1 MLQLLMSKR
10 RISERFFPHRIIFSA
25 ILLSLAVASA
35 GIVQAQQPQDRMQE
49 YKDKY
54 EKEND
59 AVRKAK
65 ALGNYGDAQVQH
77 FVREA
82 NAENFDAATALLTA
96 YRNEVRSV
104 FDALKATGNDAE
116 KKSDGFRELE
126 FHLRKTLWQIDRTL
140 PAVPIERRETL
151 QEMHDEL
158 GRIHTELI
166 HLLFPREAGKKSG
179 DK

>member
-1 MLQLLMSKR
+1 MPQLPMPKR
-10 RISERFFPHRIIFSA
+10 RISERFLPYRIVFPA
-25 ILLSLAVASA
+25 LLLSLAAVCA

-59 AVRKAK
+59 PVRKAK
-65 ALGNYGDAQVQH
+65 ALGNYGDAQIQH

-82 NAENFDAATALLTA
+82 SAENFESASALLTA
-96 YRNEVRSV
+96 FRSEVRFV

-116 KKSDGFRELE
+116 KKSDGFKELE

-140 PAVPIERRETL
+140 PAVPIEHRESL

-166 HLLFPREAGKKSG
+166 HLLFPRESGKKSG

>member
-1 MLQLLMSKR
+1 MPQNLIPKR
-10 RISERFFPHRIIFSA
+10 RKFGSFASHRIIFPA
-25 ILLSLAVASA
+25 ILLSLVVVCA
-35 GIVQAQQPQDRMQE
+35 GMVQGQQAQDRMQD

-59 AVRKAK
+59 PVRKAK
-65 ALGNYGDAQVQH
+65 ALGNYGDLQVQH

-82 NAENFDAATALLTA
+82 AAENFDVASALLAA
-96 YRNEVRSV
+96 YRNEVRFV

-116 KKSDGFRELE
+116 KKSDGFKELE

-140 PAVPIERRETL
+140 PAVPIEHREAL

-166 HLLFPREAGKKSG
+166 HLLFPREAGKKTG
-179 DK
+179 EK

>member
-1 MLQLLMSKR
+1 MPQLLMPKR
-10 RISERFFPHRIIFSA
+10 RVSERFFPHRIIFPA
-25 ILLSLAVASA
+25 ILLSLAVVCA
-35 GIVQAQQPQDRMQE
+35 GIVHAQQAQDRMQE

-59 AVRKAK
+59 PVHKAK
-65 ALGNYGDAQVQH
+65 ALGNYGDAQIQH

-82 NAENFDAATALLTA
+82 NTENFDAAVVSLTA

-104 FDALKATGNDAE
+104 FDALKATGIDAE
-116 KKSDGFRELE
+116 RKPDGFKELE

-140 PAVPIERRETL
+140 PAVPIDHRESL
-151 QEMHDEL
+151 QEIHDEL

>member
-1 MLQLLMSKR
+1 MPQLLIPKR
-10 RISERFFPHRIIFSA
+10 RISERFLPHRIIFPA
-25 ILLSLAVASA
+25 ILLSLAVVCGGA
-35 GIVQAQQPQDRMQE
+35 VRAQQPDRMQE

-59 AVRKAK
+59 PVRKAK
-65 ALGNYGDAQVQH
+65 ALGNYGDAQIQH

-82 NAENFDAATALLTA
+82 SAENFDAATALLTA
-96 YRNEVRSV
+96 YRNEVSSV
-104 FDALKATGNDAE
+104 FEALKATGVDAE
-116 KKSDGFRELE
+116 KKPDGFKELE
-126 FHLRKTLWQIDRTL
+126 FHLRRTLWQIDRTL
-140 PAVPIERRETL
+140 PAVPIEHRETL
-151 QEMHDEL
+151 QETHDEL

>member
-1 MLQLLMSKR
+1 MPQLLMPKR
-10 RISERFFPHRIIFSA
+10 RNSERFFPHRIIFPA
-25 ILLSLAVASA
+25 ILLSLAVVCA
-35 GIVQAQQPQDRMQE
+35 GIVRAQQPQDRMQE

-59 AVRKAK
+59 PVRKAK
-65 ALGNYGDAQVQH
+65 ALGNYGDAQMQH
-77 FVREA
+77 FVRDA
-82 NAENFDAATALLTA
+82 GAEDFDAATALLTA
-96 YRNEVRSV
+96 YRNEVRFV

-116 KKSDGFRELE
+116 KKSDGFKELE

-140 PAVPIERRETL
+140 PAVPIEHRESL
-151 QEMHDEL
+151 QQMHEEL

-166 HLLFPREAGKKSG
+166 HLLFPRETGKKSG

>member
-1 MLQLLMSKR
+1 MPQLLIPKR
-10 RISERFFPHRIIFSA
+10 RISERFLPHRIVFPA
-25 ILLSLAVASA
+25 ILLSLAVVCA
-35 GIVQAQQPQDRMQE
+35 GIVNAQQPQDRMQE

-54 EKEND
+54 VKESD
-59 AVRKAK
+59 PVRKAK
-65 ALGNYGDAQVQH
+65 ALGNYGDAQMQH

-82 NAENFDAATALLTA
+82 SAENFDAATALLTA

-104 FDALKATGNDAE
+104 FDALKATGVDAE
-116 KKSDGFRELE
+116 KKPDGFKELE
-126 FHLRKTLWQIDRTL
+126 FHLRRTLWQIDRTL
-140 PAVPIERRETL
+140 PAVPIEHRETL
-151 QEMHDEL
+151 QETHDEL

>member
-1 MLQLLMSKR
+1 MPRNLILKR
-10 RISERFFPHRIIFSA
+10 RNFARFLPQQIMFPVM
-25 ILLSLAVASA
+25 LLSLAVVCT
-35 GIVQAQQPQDRMQE
+35 GMVRAQQAQDRMQD

-59 AVRKAK
+59 PVRKAK
-65 ALGNYGDAQVQH
+65 ALGNYGDAQIQH

-82 NAENFDAATALLTA
+82 NAENFETASAFLAA

-104 FDALKATGNDAE
+104 FDALKAAGIDAE
-116 KKSDGFRELE
+116 KKPDGFKELE
-126 FHLRKTLWQIDRTL
+126 YHLRKTLWQIDRTL
-140 PAVPIERRETL
+140 PAVPIDHRETL
-151 QEMHDEL
+151 QETHDEL
-158 GRIHTELI
+158 GRIHTDLI

>member
-1 MLQLLMSKR
+1 MLLLLTPKR
-10 RISERFFPHRIIFSA
+10 RNSERFVPHRIIFLA
-25 ILLSLAVASA
+25 ILLSLAVFCA
-35 GIVQAQQPQDRMQE
+35 GIARAQQPQDRMQD

-59 AVRKAK
+59 PVRKAK
-65 ALGNYGDAQVQH
+65 ALGNYGDAQMQH

-82 NAENFDAATALLTA
+82 SADNFDAAGALLAA

-104 FDALKATGNDAE
+104 FDALKATGVDAE
-116 KKSDGFRELE
+116 KKPDGFKELE
-126 FHLRKTLWQIDRTL
+126 FHLRRTLWQIDRTL
-140 PAVPIERRETL
+140 PAVPIEHRESL

-166 HLLFPREAGKKSG
+166 HLLFPREPGKKSG

>member
-1 MLQLLMSKR
+1 MLQHVMSKR
-10 RISERFFPHRIIFSA
+10 LTFGRFSPHRILFPA
-25 ILLSLAVASA
+25 ILLSLVVMFA
-35 GIVQAQQPQDRMQE
+35 GVLRAQQQDRMQE

-59 AVRKAK
+59 PIRKAK
-65 ALGNYGDAQVQH
+65 ALGNYGDAQIQH

-82 NAENFDAATALLTA
+82 SAENFEPASTLLTA
-96 YRNEVRSV
+96 YRNEVRFV
-104 FDALKATGNDAE
+104 FDGLKATGNDPE
-116 KKSDGFRELE
+116 KKPDGFKELE

-140 PAVPIERRETL
+140 PAVPIEHRESL
-151 QEMHDEL
+151 QVTHDEL
-158 GRIHTELI
+158 GRMHMELI

>member
-1 MLQLLMSKR
+1 MQQLLMPKR
-10 RISERFFPHRIIFSA
+10 RMSERFFSHRIVFPA
-25 ILLSLAVASA
+25 ILLTLAVVCA
-35 GIVQAQQPQDRMQE
+35 GIVRALQPQDRMQD

-59 AVRKAK
+59 PVRKAK
-65 ALGNYGDAQVQH
+65 ALGNYGEAQMQH

-82 NAENFDAATALLTA
+82 NAENFDAAAVLLTA

-104 FDALKATGNDAE
+104 FDALKATGVDVE
-116 KKSDGFRELE
+116 KKPDGFKELE
-126 FHLRKTLWQIDRTL
+126 FHLRRTLWQIDRTL
-140 PAVPIERRETL
+140 PAVPIEHRETL

-179 DK
+179 EK

>member
-1 MLQLLMSKR
+1 MPQNLIPR
-10 RISERFFPHRIIFSA
+10 RRKFGRLAPHRIIFPA
-25 ILLSLAVASA
+25 MLLSLVVVCA
-35 GIVQAQQPQDRMQE
+35 GMVRAQQSQDRMQD

-59 AVRKAK
+59 PVRKAK
-65 ALGNYGDAQVQH
+65 ALGNYGDAQIQH

-82 NAENFDAATALLTA
+82 SAENFDAASTLLTA
-96 YRNEVRSV
+96 YRNEVRFV

-116 KKSDGFRELE
+116 KKSDGFKELE

-140 PAVPIERRETL
+140 PSVPFEHRESL

-158 GRIHTELI
+158 SRIHTDLI
-166 HLLFPREAGKKSG
+166 HALFPREAGKKNN

>member
-1 MLQLLMSKR
+1 MLQLSMPKR
-10 RISERFFPHRIIFSA
+10 RISERFLPHRIIFPA
-25 ILLSLAVASA
+25 ILLLLTVVCA
-35 GIVQAQQPQDRMQE
+35 GIVPAQQPQDRMQE

-59 AVRKAK
+59 PVRKAK
-65 ALGNYGDAQVQH
+65 ALGNYGDAQTRH

-82 NAENFDAATALLTA
+82 SAENFDAATALLTA

-104 FDALKATGNDAE
+104 FDALKATGVDAE
-116 KKSDGFRELE
+116 KKSDGFKELE
-126 FHLRKTLWQIDRTL
+126 FHLRRTLWQIDRTL